1 MPLGR
6 PLVPLTLTDEQQDQ
20 LNGIA
25 RSATLPHALVQ
36 RAGMILASA
45 EGSTNS
51 AVALRFGVTPQTV
64 GKWRRRFRAAG
75 IEGLHDEL
83 RPGRPRTYDDDK
95 VAAVI
100 NRALQQTPDAAT
112 HWSTRTLGRAE
123 GIGKSTVQR
132 WFALFGVKPHRA
144 KTFKLSTDPFFI
156 EKVRDIVGLYLNPP
170 DHAMVLCVDEKSQ
183 IQALN
188 RTQPTL
194 PMGLGYVEGYTHD
207 YVRHGTTT
215 LFAALD
221 IATGRGDR
229 PVPEAAPPRGV
240 PGVPAVDRPGGPGGV
255 GHPLGAGQLRDAQ
268 ARQGQAVAGGAATF
282 PPALH
287 THLRV
292 LVEPSGAVV
301 RVAQPAGDQAG
312 LVPQRRGSGAQD
324 PGVHRQLQC
333 LWHAVRL
340 GRHGPI
346 DHRQGGTY
354 FYAYFRDSTL
364 VSSPSSAWHKS
375 ALSQPDRAQPHR
387 ELRPLPG
394 GPHRAVDPPQEREHL
409 CYRFA
414 RRHTREG
421 NALYSVSC
429 G

>member
-1 MPLGR
+1 MPIGR

-156 EKVRDIVGLYLNPP
+156 EKVRDIVGLRLRR
-170 DHAMVLCVDEKSQ
+170 VW
-183 IQALN
+183 
-188 RTQPTL
+188 
-194 PMGLGYVEGYTHD
+194 GLKRSILH
-207 YVRHGTTT
+207 
-215 LFAALD
+215 L
-221 IATGRGDR
+221 
-229 PVPEAAPPRGV
+229 EAA
-240 PGVPAVDRPGGPGGV
+240 
-255 GHPLGAGQLRDAQ
+255 
-268 ARQGQAVAGGAATF
+268 
-282 PPALH
+282 
-287 THLRV
+287 
-292 LVEPSGAVV
+292 
-301 RVAQPAGDQAG
+301 
-312 LVPQRRGSGAQD
+312 
-324 PGVHRQLQC
+324 
-333 LWHAVRL
+333 
-340 GRHGPI
+340 
-346 DHRQGGTY
+346 
-354 FYAYFRDSTL
+354 
-364 VSSPSSAWHKS
+364 
-375 ALSQPDRAQPHR
+375 
-387 ELRPLPG
+387 
-394 GPHRAVDPPQEREHL
+394 
-409 CYRFA
+409 
-414 RRHTREG
+414 
-421 NALYSVSC
+421 
-429 G
+429 